1 MQHALQKLG
10 YKSYHM
16 IEGARNPKAF
26 SYWLEALKAKYAG
39 EGKPYERPEFDKLL
53 QNYSVRI
60 YLSRKTFSSRISLI
74 RPNRP

>member
-16 IEGARNPKAF
+16 IEGARNLNAF

-39 EGKPYERPEFDKLL
+39 EGKPYGRTEFDKVLK
-53 QNYSVRI
+53 NYSVG
-60 YLSRKTFSSRISLI
+60 ISLD
-74 RPNRP
+74 